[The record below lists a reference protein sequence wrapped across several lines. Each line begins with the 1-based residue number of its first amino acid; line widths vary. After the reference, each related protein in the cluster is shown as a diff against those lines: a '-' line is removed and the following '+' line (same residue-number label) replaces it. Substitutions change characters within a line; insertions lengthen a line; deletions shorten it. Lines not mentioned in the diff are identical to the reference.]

1 MIGVYS
7 PGTSLVHRAPA
18 IVKLAVLSVLVA
30 AIAVQHSVL
39 VLAGASVVVLAL
51 VLVARV
57 PLAAVWR
64 QLVPLAW
71 ILVLAVPLQLLLA
84 GWELAVTVGLRLLL
98 AVALAALYTLT
109 TPVSETLDA
118 MQLVLRPFRHWVDP
132 DRVGLVL
139 ALTIRCIP
147 LLGEIV
153 AEVLEARRAR
163 GGEGSIRAVAVPV
176 IVRALRTADQLGEA
190 LMARGV
196 DD

>member
-7 PGTSLVHRAPA
+7 PGTSIVHRAPA
-18 IVKLAVLSVLVA
+18 IVKLAALTVLVT
-30 AIAVQHSVL
+30 AIAVQHSLV
-39 VLAGASVVVLAL
+39 VLAGASVVVLGL

-57 PLAAVWR
+57 PLLAVWR
-64 QLVPLAW
+64 QLVPLLW
-71 ILVLAVPLQLLLA
+71 ILALATPLQLVLA
-84 GWELAVTVGLRLLL
+84 GWETAFTMALRLVL
-98 AVALAALYTLT
+98 AVALAAVYTLT
-109 TPVSETLDA
+109 TPVSATLDA
-118 MQLVLRPFRHWVDP
+118 MQLLLRPFRRWVDP

-153 AEVLEARRAR
+153 AEVLDARKAR

-176 IVRALRTADQLGEA
+176 VVRALRTADQLGEA

>member
-118 MQLVLRPFRHWVDP
+118 MQLVLRPFRRWVDP

-147 LLGEIV
+147 LLGEVV

>member
-118 MQLVLRPFRHWVDP
+118 MQLVLRPFRRWVDP

>member
-98 AVALAALYTLT
+98 AVALAALYSLT

-118 MQLVLRPFRHWVDP
+118 MQLVLRPFRRWVDP